1 MEAINFEQLPSV
13 VLELQKEVSNFKSL
27 MTNVIE
33 ASKKEEEL
41 LTVQET
47 ADFFKISK
55 PTLYRWINEGAIT
68 VYGVSGSRFF
78 KKSEL
83 IESLT
88 ALKNQRNE

>member
-55 PTLYRWINEGAIT
+55 PTLYRWLKDGAIT
-68 VYGVSGSRFF
+68 MYGISGSRFF

-88 ALKNQRNE
+88 ALKNQHNE